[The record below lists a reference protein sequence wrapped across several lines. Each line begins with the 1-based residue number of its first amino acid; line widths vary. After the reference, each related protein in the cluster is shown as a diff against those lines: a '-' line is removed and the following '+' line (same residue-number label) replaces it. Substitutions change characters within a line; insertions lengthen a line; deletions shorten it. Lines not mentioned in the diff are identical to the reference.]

1 MNVLWTLG
9 KTYLTVISKQQNKQ
23 QNKHIIMS
31 KKVVIVSAVRTPIG
45 SFMGSLS
52 TVTATQLGA
61 VAIKG
66 ALNKINLDP
75 NLVDEVLMGNV
86 VQAGVGQAPAT
97 QAAIFAGLPNTVPT
111 TTVNK
116 VCASG
121 MKAVMQGAQA
131 IMSGDAEIVVAG
143 GMENM
148 SLIPHYVHLRNGVK
162 FGPTTMV
169 DGMQKDGLTDAYD
182 GNAMGVCADLCA
194 SEYNITREEQDA
206 FAIQSYERSAK
217 AWAEG
222 KFDNEVVPVE
232 IPQRRGEPVI
242 FSKDEEF
249 TNVKLD
255 KIPALNAVF
264 TKDGTVTAA
273 NASTINDGAAALVLM
288 SEEKAQALGL
298 KPLAYIKSYADAAQ
312 EPKWFTTT
320 PAKALPIALDKAGLS
335 VADVDFFEFNEAFAV
350 VGLANAKILGLDN
363 DKVNVNGGAVSLGH
377 PLGCSG
383 ARIIVTLINVL
394 EQNNAKI
401 GAAAICNGG
410 GGASAIVIERI

>member
-1 MNVLWTLG
+1 
-9 KTYLTVISKQQNKQ
+9 
-23 QNKHIIMS
+23 MS
-31 KKVVIVSAVRTPIG
+31 TKVVIVSAVRTPIG

-52 TVTATQLGA
+52 TVPATKLGA
-61 VAIKG
+61 IAIKG
-66 ALNKINLDP
+66 ALDKINLDP

-86 VQAGVGQAPAT
+86 VQAGNGQAPAR
-97 QAAIFAGLPNTVPT
+97 QAALFAGLPNTVAC

-131 IMSGDAEIVVAG
+131 IMAGDAEIVVAG

-182 GNAMGVCADLCA
+182 NNAMGVSADLCA
-194 SEYNITREEQDA
+194 SEYKISREEQDA

-217 AWAEG
+217 AWSAG
-222 KFDNEVVPVE
+222 KFNNEIVPVE
-232 IPQRRGEPVI
+232 IPQRRGEPII
-242 FSKDEEF
+242 FSQDEEY

-255 KIPALNAVF
+255 KIPTLNAVF

-288 SEEKAQALGL
+288 SEEKAIAMGL

-312 EPKWFTTT
+312 EPKWFTTS
-320 PAKALPIALDKAGLS
+320 PAKALPKALDKAGLS
-335 VADVDFFEFNEAFAV
+335 ITDVDYFEFNEAFAV
-350 VGLANAKILGLDN
+350 VGIANAKILGLDN

-394 EQNNAKI
+394 EQNNAKV

-410 GGASAIVIERI
+410 GGASAIVIERA

>member
-1 MNVLWTLG
+1 MHIMN
-9 KTYLTVISKQQNKQ
+9 
-23 QNKHIIMS
+23 

-52 TVTATQLGA
+52 TVSATQLGA

-66 ALNKINLDP
+66 ALNKVNLDF
-75 NLVDEVLMGNV
+75 NLVDEVIMGNV
-86 VQAGVGQAPAT
+86 VQAGVGQAPAR
-97 QAAIFAGLPNTVPT
+97 QAALFAGLPNTVIAT
-111 TTVNK
+111 TINK

-131 IMSGDAEIVVAG
+131 IMAGDAEIVVAG

-148 SLIPHYVHLRNGVK
+148 SLIPHYIHLRNGYK
-162 FGPTTMV
+162 FGPAAMI
-169 DGMQKDGLTDAYD
+169 DGMQKDGLSDAYD
-182 GNAMGVCADLCA
+182 NTAMGVSADLCA
-194 SEYNITREEQDA
+194 TEYKISREAQDVYA
-206 FAIQSYERSAK
+206 VQSYERSSK
-217 AWAEG
+217 AWESG
-222 KFDNEVVPVE
+222 KFDNEVVPVAV
-232 IPQRRGEPVI
+232 PQRRGEPIMVT
-242 FSKDEEF
+242 KDEEY

-255 KIPALNAVF
+255 KIPSLNPAF

-273 NASTINDGAAALVLM
+273 NASTINDGAAAVVLM
-288 SEEKAQALGL
+288 TEEKALSMGL

-320 PAKALPIALDKAGLS
+320 PSKALPKALAKVGLT
-335 VADVDFFEFNEAFAV
+335 VKDVDFFEFNEAFAV
-350 VGLANAKILGLDN
+350 VGLANAQILGLDN

-383 ARIIVTLINVL
+383 VRIIVTLLNVL

-410 GGASAIVIERI
+410 GGASAIVIEKY

>member
-1 MNVLWTLG
+1 
-9 KTYLTVISKQQNKQ
+9 
-23 QNKHIIMS
+23 MS

-45 SFMGSLS
+45 SFMGALS
-52 TVTATQLGA
+52 SVPATKLGA
-61 VAIKG
+61 AAIKG
-66 ALNKINLDP
+66 ALHKINLDP
-75 NLVDEVLMGNV
+75 ALVDEVLMGNV
-86 VQAGVGQAPAT
+86 VQAGNGQAPAR
-97 QAAIFAGLPNTVPT
+97 QAALFAGLSNEVAC

-131 IMSGDAEIVVAG
+131 ILAGDAQIVVAG

-162 FGPTTMV
+162 FGPTSLI

-182 GNAMGVCADLCA
+182 NNAMGVCADLCA
-194 SEYNITREEQDA
+194 TEYNITREDQDN
-206 FAIQSYERSAK
+206 FAIQSYQRSAA
-217 AWAEG
+217 AWEAS
-222 KFDNEVVPVE
+222 KFDTEIVPVE
-232 IPQRRGEPVI
+232 IPQRKGEPILVT
-242 FSKDEEF
+242 KDEEF

-255 KIPALNAVF
+255 KIPSLAPVF

-288 SEEKAQALGL
+288 SEEKAFELNL

-312 EPKWFTTT
+312 EPKWFTTA
-320 PAKALPIALDKAGLS
+320 PAKALPKALDKAGLS
-335 VADVDFFEFNEAFAV
+335 LSDIDFFEFNEAFSV
-350 VGLANAKILGLDN
+350 VGLANAKILGLSN
-363 DKVNVNGGAVSLGH
+363 DKINVNGGAVSLGH

-383 ARIIVTLINVL
+383 ARIIVTLIHVL
-394 EQNNAKI
+394 QQNNGKF

-410 GGASAIVIERI
+410 GGASAIVIEKA

>member
-1 MNVLWTLG
+1 M
-9 KTYLTVISKQQNKQ
+9 
-23 QNKHIIMS
+23 

-45 SFMGSLS
+45 SFMGALS
-52 TVTATQLGA
+52 SVPAPQLGA
-61 VAIKG
+61 IAIKG

-75 NLVDEVLMGNV
+75 NLVNEVYMGNV
-86 VQAGVGQAPAT
+86 VQAGVGQAPAR
-97 QAAIFAGLPNTVPT
+97 QAAIFAGLSNEVSC

-121 MKAVMQGAQA
+121 MKAVMLASQA
-131 IMSGDAEIVVAG
+131 IMCGDAEIVVAG

-148 SLIPHYVHLRNGVK
+148 SMIPHYVHLRNGVK

-182 GNAMGVCADLCA
+182 NNAMGVCADLCA
-194 SEYNITREEQDA
+194 SEYKISREEQDN
-206 FAIQSYERSAK
+206 FAIQSYERSAN
-217 AWAEG
+217 ASNSG
-222 KFDNEVVPVE
+222 KFDNEIVPVPV
-232 IPQRRGEPVI
+232 PQRKGDPIMV
-242 FSKDEEF
+242 SVDEEF

-255 KIPALNAVF
+255 KIPTLNPVF

-273 NASTINDGAAALVLM
+273 NASTINDGAAAMVLM
-288 SEEKAQALGL
+288 SEEKALALGL
-298 KPLAYIKSYADAAQ
+298 KPLAYIKGYADAAQ
-312 EPKWFTTT
+312 EPKWFTTS
-320 PAKALPIALDKAGLS
+320 PAKALPKALDKAGIS
-335 VADVDFFEFNEAFAV
+335 ISDVDFFEFNEAFAV
-350 VGLANAKILGLDN
+350 VGLANAKILNLNN
-363 DKVNVNGGAVSLGH
+363 DKINVNGGAVSLGH

-394 EQNNAKI
+394 QQNNAKI

>member
-1 MNVLWTLG
+1 MN
-9 KTYLTVISKQQNKQ
+9 
-23 QNKHIIMS
+23 

-52 TVTATQLGA
+52 TVTAPQLGA
-61 VAIKG
+61 TAIKG

-75 NLVDEVLMGNV
+75 NLVDEVIMGNV
-86 VQAGVGQAPAT
+86 VQAGVGQAPAR
-97 QAAIFAGLPNTVPT
+97 QAAIFAGLPNTVVC

-121 MKAVMQGAQA
+121 MKAIMQGAQA
-131 IMSGDAEIVVAG
+131 IMAGDAEIVVAG

-148 SLIPHYVHLRNGVK
+148 SLIPHYVHMRNGAK
-162 FGPTTMV
+162 FGPATLL

-182 GNAMGVCADLCA
+182 NNAMGVSADLCA
-194 SEYNITREEQDA
+194 SEYKITREEQDA

-217 AWAEG
+217 AWEAG
-222 KFDNEVVPVE
+222 KFDNEIVPVT
-232 IPQRRGEPVI
+232 IPQRKGDPII
-242 FSKDEEF
+242 FAKDEEY

-255 KIPALNAVF
+255 KIPSLNAVF

-288 SEEKAQALGL
+288 SEEKANAMGL

-312 EPKWFTTT
+312 EPKWFTTA
-320 PAKALPIALDKAGLS
+320 PAKALPKALDKVGMSLS
-335 VADVDFFEFNEAFAV
+335 DVDFFEFNEAFSV

-363 DKVNVNGGAVSLGH
+363 NKVNVNGGAVSLGH

-383 ARIIVTLINVL
+383 ARIVVTLINVL
-394 EQNNAKI
+394 EQNNAKV

-410 GGASAIVIERI
+410 GGASAIVIERA

>member
-1 MNVLWTLG
+1 MN
-9 KTYLTVISKQQNKQ
+9 
-23 QNKHIIMS
+23 

-45 SFMGSLS
+45 SFMGALS
-52 TVTATQLGA
+52 SVPATKLGA
-61 VAIKG
+61 AAIKG

-75 NLVDEVLMGNV
+75 KLVDEVLMGNV
-86 VQAGVGQAPAT
+86 VQAGNGQAPAR
-97 QAAIFAGLPNTVPT
+97 QAALYAGLSESVAC

-131 IMSGDAEIVVAG
+131 IMAGDAEIVVAG

-162 FGPTTMV
+162 FGPTSLV

-182 GNAMGVCADLCA
+182 NNAMGVCADLCA
-194 SEYNITREEQDA
+194 TEYNITREAQDN
-206 FAIQSYERSAK
+206 FAIQSYERSAA
-217 AWAEG
+217 AWEAG
-222 KFDNEVVPVE
+222 KFDAEIVPVE
-232 IPQRRGEPVI
+232 VPQRRGDAIVV
-242 FSKDEEF
+242 SKDEEY

-255 KIPALNAVF
+255 KIPSLAAVF
-264 TKDGTVTAA
+264 TKEGTVTAA

-288 SEEKAQALGL
+288 SEEKAQSLGL
-298 KPLAYIKSYADAAQ
+298 TPLAYIKSYADAAQ
-312 EPKWFTTT
+312 EPKWFTTA
-320 PAKALPIALDKAGLS
+320 PAKALPKALDKAGIS
-335 VADVDFFEFNEAFAV
+335 ISDVDFFEFNEAFAV
-350 VGLANAKILGLDN
+350 VGLANAQILGLDN
-363 DKVNVNGGAVSLGH
+363 NKINVNGGAVSLGH

-394 EQNNAKI
+394 NQNNAKI

-410 GGASAIVIERI
+410 GGASAIVIERA